1 MCLLSKTIER
11 AIGTESAAPEE
22 SSVSGKART
31 SKLGKRGR
39 AARTEF
45 EEEGKDKGKDEN
57 EDKDKDKEKEGKGK
71 RKSKRC
77 VSDVITANCRN
88 HKLTRVT

>member
-1 MCLLSKTIER
+1 MCLLNKTIER

-45 EEEGKDKGKDEN
+45 EEEGEDKGKDEN
-57 EDKDKDKEKEGKGK
+57 EDKDKDKEGK

>member
-45 EEEGKDKGKDEN
+45 EEEGEDKGKDEN
-57 EDKDKDKEKEGKGK
+57 EDKDKDKEGK